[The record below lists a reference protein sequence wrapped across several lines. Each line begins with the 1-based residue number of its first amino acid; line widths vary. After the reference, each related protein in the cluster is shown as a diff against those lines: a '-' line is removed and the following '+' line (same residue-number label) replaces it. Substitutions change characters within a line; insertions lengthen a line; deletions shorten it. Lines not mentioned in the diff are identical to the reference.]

1 MAKSLI
7 RENPT
12 VFRAIRS
19 KPWIVDGIA
28 ATAAFKLRE
37 NDRGQLSILLEAN
50 CSNRIC
56 SARLN
61 SCWGEILLDTE
72 KVLKLGLDIKPDP
85 LPDILSHAV
94 ILNLP
99 EPGDIVMSE
108 LMATKLRETV
118 QAVNKKFEK
127 YGKVSP

>member
-7 RENPT
+7 RENST

-19 KPWIVDGIA
+19 STWIVDGKVSV
-28 ATAAFKLRE
+28 TAFKLRE
-37 NDRGQLSILLEAN
+37 TDNGKLSILLEAN
-50 CSNRIC
+50 CLNRIC

-61 SCWGEILLDTE
+61 SCWGEILLNSE
-72 KVLKLGLDIKPDP
+72 KVFELGLDIESDP
-85 LPDILSHAV
+85 LPDILYHAV

-99 EPGDIVMSE
+99 GPDDIVMSE

-118 QAVNKKFEK
+118 QAVNKKSKK